1 MKHFYTHLVEIESIN
16 LELDKIGLSQEE
28 KIHLANLVD
37 ASLHHTILNAI
48 FAELSDDDK
57 RVFAAHLNKDDHDKI
72 WQFLNEKVIGI
83 EDKIKQAA
91 DGLKK
96 ELHKDIKQAI

>member
-28 KIHLANLVD
+28 KKHLANLVD
-37 ASLHHTILNAI
+37 SSLHHTILNAI

-57 RVFAAHLNKDDHDKI
+57 RVFVAHLNEDDNDRI
-72 WQFLNEKVIGI
+72 WRFLNERVTGI

>member
-37 ASLHHTILNAI
+37 SSLHHTILNAI

-57 RVFAAHLNKDDHDKI
+57 RVFAVHLNKDDHDKI
-72 WQFLNEKVIGI
+72 WQFLNEKVTGI
-83 EDKIKQAA
+83 ENKIKQAA